1 MISAEQCR
9 ICSSDCAARGR
20 GIGISAQRAT
30 ILSAMARAWE
40 TLAKLTE
47 EYDAVVKLEEGTASK
62 MT

>member
-20 GIGISAQRAT
+20 GIGISAKRAE
-30 ILSAMARAWE
+30 ILSVMARTWE

-47 EYDAVVKLEEGTASK
+47 EYDAVLKLEERTSSK
-62 MT
+62 TT